1 MFLFDF
7 EVLASTKKPPTV
19 SYATEMTGFPL
30 EWKESMGKD
39 IRIAVIDTGV
49 DNKHPDLK
57 DAIVSAEDFTGE
69 GYKDQN
75 GHGTWCLGQIGARG
89 QMKGCL
95 PECKLLSVKAF
106 NKKGQGSD
114 ESTIKAL
121 EWCLKQDVDVVSMS
135 FGGGKPTSSRY
146 HEVIKELYNKGTLL
160 VAAAGNWGKLFPNK
174 DTITYPAEFPEVIAV
189 TAVDIEGDFTEF
201 SSSGDAA
208 EIAMPGVQVEGL
220 WLNNEYRKLN
230 GTSMACP
237 TAAAIAGMIQAKAK
251 IRFGRKL
258 APDVVR
264 LIMQTMAHD
273 LGIRGR
279 DDKYGFGVFSFGNLK
294 QLHTVKLF
302 NGKKEYY
309 VNGAKKEM
317 DTVPFINKDNRMMV
331 PLRFVGEGLGHQV
344 IWDPNKPDEVTVKST
359 PSL

>member
-160 VAAAGNWGKLFPNK
+160 AAAAGNWGVLFPDK
-174 DTITYPAEFPEVIAV
+174 DTITYPAMFDEVIAV
-189 TAVDIEGDFTEF
+189 TAVNVEQNFAQF
-201 SSSGDAA
+201 SSKGKNA
-208 EIAMPGVQVEGL
+208 EIAAPGVTVWGL
-220 WLNNEYRKLN
+220 WPGGGYRQLS

-237 TAAAIAGMIQAKAK
+237 TIAAVCGMLQAKAK
-251 IRFGRKL
+251 IRFGSKL
-258 APDVVR
+258 PAPEIR
-264 LIMQTMAHD
+264 RQLQMFAKD
-273 LGIRGR
+273 LGPRGR
-279 DDKYGFGVFSFGNLK
+279 DEKFGFGIFSFGRIDHRHKIVLYNSRR
-294 QLHTVKLF
+294 
-302 NGKKEYY
+302 EYLLDGTRK
-309 VNGAKKEM
+309 VM
-317 DTVPFINKDNRMMV
+317 DTAPFVNDDNRMMV
-331 PLRFVGEGLGHQV
+331 PLRFVAEGLGHKV
-344 IWDPNKPDEVTVKST
+344 SWDKARPDEVIVET
-359 PSL
+359 